1 MPFDLPRKRTMR
13 SDVSSYI
20 QGSRGVAWN
29 GHYFVA
35 VIYARDT
42 CVVLGRLEGGAPLC
56 SVGCCKEVLPRAWR
70 SAGRLH
76 LNLVRPNS
84 VGQGAMKKYDG
95 ANVRRQLRQMN
106 SECECEYGLSAR
118 AGTHGGSWVE

>member
-1 MPFDLPRKRTMR
+1 MCGTG
-13 SDVSSYI
+13 
-20 QGSRGVAWN
+20 QAGRG
-29 GHYFVA
+29 
-35 VIYARDT
+35 
-42 CVVLGRLEGGAPLC
+42 CSLVLG
-56 SVGCCKEVLPRAWR
+56 GCWKEVLPRAWG

-95 ANVRRQLRQMN
+95 TNVRRQLRQMN
-106 SECECEYGLSAR
+106 SEWECEYGLSAR